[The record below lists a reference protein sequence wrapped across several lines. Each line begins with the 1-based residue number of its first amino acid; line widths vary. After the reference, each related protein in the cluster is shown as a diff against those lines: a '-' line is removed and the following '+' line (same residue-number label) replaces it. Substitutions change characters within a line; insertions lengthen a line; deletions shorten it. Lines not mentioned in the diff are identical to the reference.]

1 MNTDTTRTQHGFLH
15 EVGVTLILWAASY
28 HATGEV
34 CPKEAVC
41 QPLQAV
47 VRFS

>member
-15 EVGVTLILWAASY
+15 EVGVKLILWAAFQFS
-28 HATGEV
+28 TGEV
-34 CPKEAVC
+34 CPKEAVF